1 MLDELSVTNLGIIEA
16 ARIKLEPGMVVV
28 SGETGAG
35 KTLMLGALRML
46 TGAPTRSGLIGP
58 HGKEAQVEGRFFL
71 DGEEVVLARSLHPRG
86 SRAYLD
92 GRMVPARSL
101 AERIEGAVEIVGQH
115 DPLSLTRPQAVRYL
129 IDLRLESPQVVDRYQ
144 TAWTSLQE
152 VEALKNTLGGDLR
165 SLEREMDLLTYQI
178 GEIDRAGFQIGD
190 DQALESESKRLGN
203 AEDISL
209 LLAESHRELSA
220 LTEGV
225 GSAVHAV
232 RKVHELDSTKE
243 GLVEMVE
250 GLEATLTET
259 LSSTREAWE
268 DSEIDPE
275 RLSIVNDRLTLLGDL
290 RRKYGS
296 GVEEI
301 LQFRQESRN
310 RLDQLEELVDR
321 AARLNQDYE
330 AASSALKKAGEKLR
344 RARRKSA
351 GLIEKEAAEHLT
363 ELGFSDPRLLIRV
376 GESEPKTYGADTLEL
391 LFASDSRLT
400 PGPVGKVASGGEL
413 SRLVLSLRLASG
425 IDSARIVA
433 FDEIDAG
440 VGGVTALAMGSKLAR
455 LSEGRQALCISHLPQ
470 VAAFADTHIVVERE
484 GSKAEARQL
493 DEDDRIRELSRMLS
507 GLTDSRP
514 GHHHA
519 RELRS
524 LAMSRRQ
531 TGSFDAENPAMDV
544 VALNQ

>member
-1 MLDELSVTNLGIIEA
+1 M
-16 ARIKLEPGMVVV
+16 
-28 SGETGAG
+28 
-35 KTLMLGALRML
+35 
-46 TGAPTRSGLIGP
+46 
-58 HGKEAQVEGRFFL
+58 
-71 DGEEVVLARSLHPRG
+71 
-86 SRAYLD
+86 
-92 GRMVPARSL
+92 
-101 AERIEGAVEIVGQH
+101 
-115 DPLSLTRPQAVRYL
+115 
-129 IDLRLESPQVVDRYQ
+129 IDLRLESRQLVDRYQ
-144 TAWTSLQE
+144 AAWKALQE
-152 VEALKNTLGGDLR
+152 VETLKNRLGGDLR
-165 SLEREMDLLTYQI
+165 SIEREMDLLTYQI
-178 GEIDRAGFQIGD
+178 GEIDRAGFKIGD
-190 DQALESESKRLGN
+190 DQALELESKRLGN
-203 AEDISL
+203 AEEIAL

-220 LTEGV
+220 LAEGV
-225 GSAVHAV
+225 GSTVHAV
-232 RKVHELDSTKE
+232 RRVHELDPTQD

-275 RLSIVNDRLTLLGDL
+275 RLSIVNDRLNQLGDL

-301 LQFRQESRN
+301 LRFRQEA
-310 RLDQLEELVDR
+310 RLRLGQLEELVDR
-321 AARLNQDYE
+321 AARLNQEHE
-330 AASSALKKAGEKLR
+330 AASSALKEEGTKLR

-351 GLIEKEAAEHLT
+351 EGIEKEAVEHLT
-363 ELGFSDPRLLIRV
+363 ELGFSDPKLRIPV

-484 GSKAEARQL
+484 GPKARARQL
-493 DEDDRIRELSRMLS
+493 GEDDRIRELSRMLS
-507 GLTDSRP
+507 GLTDSGP

-524 LAMSRRQ
+524 LAKSSRETR
-531 TGSFDAENPAMDV
+531 SFDDRTPAMDV
-544 VALNQ
+544 VAFTR